1 MSVLNLIVCAN
12 IFKSDIKLKKEGN
25 LRIKDIAR
33 LAGVSEGTVD
43 RVLHNRGNV
52 SDSAFAK
59 VNEVLNKISYK
70 PNLIARSLGRGVKKK
85 IAVLIIEPKD
95 DPYWNAAHKGIVQAE
110 EEWQQY
116 GVTVDTYFY
125 LHDGEAS
132 IEKVV
137 RKIIATNPDGVV
149 LAPLFHIQA
158 LHAVEGLK
166 DNHIPYV
173 LFNANIPESQPLGF
187 IGQDL
192 YQSGK
197 LAGFLCSL
205 GQHSDDNYAIIS
217 VGEDTKESVYLMEK
231 ERGFREFYDTNY
243 AHHEINSYVLELG
256 TPEFYNRI
264 DQLLLD
270 EKLKGIYVTTSNA
283 TFLIAEKICNSNRRD
298 IRLIGYDLLENNL
311 KYLQEGIIS
320 FLISQ
325 NPKKQAFRGIGYMVN
340 YLLFNKEVPRL
351 DLFPLEIISQHNVDS
366 YINSTVH

>member
-1 MSVLNLIVCAN
+1 MAN
-12 IFKSDIKLKKEGN
+12 NILKKEGN

-52 SDSAFAK
+52 SDTAYAK
-59 VNEVLNKISYK
+59 VNEVLNKINYK
-70 PNLIARSLGRGVKKK
+70 PNLIARSLGRGLKKK
-85 IAVLIIEPKD
+85 VAVLIIKPND
-95 DPYWNAAHKGIVQAE
+95 DPYWNAAHEGIIQAR

-116 GVTVDTYFY
+116 GVTIETYFY
-125 LHDGEAS
+125 LHDGDTS

-137 RKIIATNPDGVV
+137 RTIIINKPDGVV

-158 LHAVEGLK
+158 LHAVEELK
-166 DNHIPYV
+166 ENHIPYV
-173 LFNANIPESQPLGF
+173 LFNANIPESSPLGF

-205 GQHSDDNYAIIS
+205 GQHTDDCYAILS

-231 ERGFREFYDTNY
+231 ERGFREFYASNFS
-243 AHHEINSYVLELG
+243 HHDINSYVLEMG
-256 TPEFYNRI
+256 TPEFYNCI
-264 DQLLLD
+264 DKLLAD
-270 EKLKGIYVTTSNA
+270 DKLKGIYVTTSNA
-283 TFLIAEKICNSNRRD
+283 TSPIAEKISNSKRRD
-298 IRLIGYDLLENNL
+298 IRLIGYDLLDNNL
-311 KYLQEGIIS
+311 KYLEEGIIS

-340 YLLFNKEVPRL
+340 YLLFNKEVPQL

-366 YINSTVH
+366 YIDLTVH